1 MTEFLAFAVFLITL
15 FFVIK
20 QPWKIGIGWSATVGA
35 IVSLTLGIVSI
46 DDVKRVVE
54 IVWDPTVAFLGII
67 FISIILDKIGF
78 FEWASLHMMHFA
90 NGDGKKLFLY
100 IIILGAIIS
109 AFFANDGAALIL
121 TPIVY
126 QKIKHL
132 GLKEKAM
139 LPFIMGSGFVA
150 DTTSLPLIISNLVN
164 ILTADYFHIGF
175 FEYALRMVFVNLF
188 SLVATITVLYL
199 FFKKDLINRY
209 DTEILEDKPPKLAIK
224 DPFVFKIT
232 WFVAFGMLIAFF
244 ISEIYHHIPASF
256 IIVAASVI
264 LFLASLKNK
273 VFDTKTV
280 LLKETPWKIVVF
292 SIGMYVVVY
301 GLKNAGLTVELSR
314 LIEISLNYGE
324 FVAIFFTGFLA
335 AFLSSVMNNMPS
347 VMIVNLSID
356 EINTALEVKKI
367 LGYANVIGCDLGPK
381 ITPIGS
387 LATLLWLHILESKG
401 IKIGWGYYFKIGI
414 VLTIPTLIFT
424 LLGLYI
430 VIKIFG

>member
-1 MTEFLAFAVFLITL
+1 MTVFLHFVVFLITL

-46 DDVKRVVE
+46 DDVKKVVE
-54 IVWDPTVAFLGII
+54 IVWDPTIAFLGII

-78 FEWASLHMMHFA
+78 FEWASLHMIHFA
-90 NGDGKKLFLY
+90 KGDGKKLFIY
-100 IIILGAIIS
+100 VILLGTVIS
-109 AFFANDGAALIL
+109 AFFSNDGAALII

-132 GLKEKAM
+132 GLREKTM

-188 SLVATITVLYL
+188 SLIATIIVLYL
-199 FFKKDLINRY
+199 FFKKDLIKRY
-209 DTEILEDKPPKLAIK
+209 DMEALEDKPPKFAIK

-244 ISEIYHHIPASF
+244 ISEIYYHIPASF
-256 IIVAASVI
+256 IIVTASLI
-264 LFLASLKNK
+264 LLLASLKNR
-273 VFDTKTV
+273 VFDTKVV
-280 LLKETPWKIVVF
+280 LLKETPWKIIVF

-301 GLKNAGLTVELSR
+301 GLKNAGLTTELSN
-314 LIEISLNYGE
+314 LIKISLDYGE
-324 FVAIFFTGFLA
+324 FSAIFFTGFLA
-335 AFLSSVMNNMPS
+335 AFLSSVMNNLPS

-356 EINTALEVKKI
+356 ELNVPIDIKKI
-367 LGYANVIGCDLGPK
+367 LGYANIIGCDLGPK

-387 LATLLWLHILESKG
+387 LATLLWLHVLENRG
-401 IKIGWGYYFKIGI
+401 IKIGWGYYFKTGI
-414 VLTIPTLIFT
+414 ILTIPVLIFT
-424 LLGLYI
+424 LFGLYI
-430 VIKIFG
+430 IIKIFG